1 MEWLVWL
8 GLEVGAYETG
18 ITGFI
23 SSIVDLIVEWFC
35 SILEATFGVFIF
47 AYEYSVWALAATVIA
62 FGVIIG
68 HFENKPVVYNQLIL
82 ITMVA
87 GAVLTEH
94 YIIAVFF
101 SVYAIKLIITKES
114 FD

>member
-47 AYEYSVWALAATVIA
+47 AISSFFIFFINYSRD
-62 FGVIIG
+62 
-68 HFENKPVVYNQLIL
+68 LI
-82 ITMVA
+82 
-87 GAVLTEH
+87 
-94 YIIAVFF
+94 
-101 SVYAIKLIITKES
+101 
-114 FD
+114 